1 MTNAGAETFDY
12 SSFKI
17 KYDSDPVIQAL
28 VNRFDQNGVELATKK
43 NSADQGEVDQESDN
57 KVSQMAKRATKK
69 AVA

>member
-12 SSFKI
+12 GSFKI

-43 NSADQGEVDQESDN
+43 NSTDQGQVGQEGN
-57 KVSQMAKRATKK
+57 NAVSQMAKRATKK